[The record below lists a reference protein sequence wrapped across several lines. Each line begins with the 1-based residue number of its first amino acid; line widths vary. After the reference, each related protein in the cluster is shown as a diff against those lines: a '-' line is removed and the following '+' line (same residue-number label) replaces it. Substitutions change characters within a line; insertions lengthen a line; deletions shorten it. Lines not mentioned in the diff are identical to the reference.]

1 MTAALSTASDYNTNN
16 IHLIQQQE
24 EGELHN
30 SISNSREQDSFRMLV
45 FHLSERIT
53 EITDILRST
62 QCAIADLRKQIAILD
77 NKIEK
82 LNLEVW
88 RRNEQ

>member
-16 IHLIQQQE
+16 NTHLIQQQE
-24 EGELHN
+24 QEGELHN

-53 EITDILRST
+53 EITDILRRLNVL
-62 QCAIADLRKQIAILD
+62 LRICESRLLFWI
-77 NKIEK
+77 IK
-82 LNLEVW
+82 L
-88 RRNEQ
+88 RN

>member
-1 MTAALSTASDYNTNN
+1 MTAALSTASEYNTNNN
-16 IHLIQQQE
+16 IHLIQQQKQ

-30 SISNSREQDSFRMLV
+30 SISSSREQDSFRMLA

-62 QCAIADLRKQIAILD
+62 QCAIADLRKQIAIL
-77 NKIEK
+77 EFRG
-82 LNLEVW
+82 LAE
-88 RRNEQ
+88 E

>member
-16 IHLIQQQE
+16 NIHLIQQQKQ

-30 SISNSREQDSFRMLV
+30 SISSSREQDSFRMLA

-53 EITDILRST
+53 EITDILRSGT
-62 QCAIADLRKQIAILD
+62 QCAIA
-77 NKIEK
+77 
-82 LNLEVW
+82 W
-88 RRNEQ
+88 RIRLLSLTTKPK